1 MYVAAAFE
9 FGQQFGH
16 EGGLYQA
23 AFVVAFFV
31 PRVGEEDVY
40 AVQTAV
46 GQHIFDDFHRVVAH
60 HAYVGDVLFVYQFEQ
75 VADARPVYVDG
86 EEVVIGQ
93 AAGDFGGG
101 RPHAEANFE
110 YFPVAAAESLVQVGR
125 RFLIIQAELRPQGV
139 DGALLGGGHVAL
151 AQDVAADAAVV
162 LRVLVCFGDL
172 VGHGR
177 LPLQGRLKGMF
188 SVFRRPAAFG
198 LKDGVRR
205 FVMDDVADFV
215 VLVHQYDFG
224 LVGGDFGF
232 GQHDVGHDDDD
243 VALLHQPCRR
253 AVQANSAAAAFA
265 GDGIGFQPRAVVV
278 VYDGDFFIDADAC
291 GIHQVGVYGDAADVV
306 QVSFGYGGAVDFA
319 AEQGSEHV
327 FSFDVASHVFRRPFR
342 ERRPSEKAK
351 GRHFR

>member
-46 GQHIFDDFHRVVAH
+46 GQHVFDDFHRVVAH
-60 HAYVGDVLFVYQFEQ
+60 HAYVGNVLFVYQFEQ

-86 EEVVIGQ
+86 EKVVIGQ

-101 RPHAEANFE
+101 RPHAEADFE
-110 YFPVAAAESLVQVGR
+110 YFPVAAAEGLVQVGR

-205 FVMDDVADFV
+205 FVMNDIADFV
-215 VLVHQYDFG
+215 VLVH
-224 LVGGDFGF
+224 
-232 GQHDVGHDDDD
+232 
-243 VALLHQPCRR
+243 
-253 AVQANSAAAAFA
+253 
-265 GDGIGFQPRAVVV
+265 
-278 VYDGDFFIDADAC
+278 
-291 GIHQVGVYGDAADVV
+291 
-306 QVSFGYGGAVDFA
+306 
-319 AEQGSEHV
+319 
-327 FSFDVASHVFRRPFR
+327 
-342 ERRPSEKAK
+342 
-351 GRHFR
+351 